1 MTGAEMK
8 DIRYALSEAIGRQ
21 LTLSDMAKL
30 CGLKD
35 WARHPDGRPGNGHK
49 RYRQWEEDA
58 EPIPGPAAALLSLYL
73 AGLNYDDSCE
83 YVEDPATFMLNDI
96 RRRLYG

>member
-1 MTGAEMK
+1 VTRSEMK
-8 DIRYALSEAIGRQ
+8 SIRHGLSEAIGRR
-21 LTLSDMAKL
+21 LSLADMAKL

-35 WARHPDGRPGNGHK
+35 PGGSGRLTYREWEEGNG
-49 RYRQWEEDA
+49 
-58 EPIPGPAAALLSLYL
+58 PSGPVAVLLSLYL

-83 YVEDPATFMLNDI
+83 HVEDPATFMLNDI